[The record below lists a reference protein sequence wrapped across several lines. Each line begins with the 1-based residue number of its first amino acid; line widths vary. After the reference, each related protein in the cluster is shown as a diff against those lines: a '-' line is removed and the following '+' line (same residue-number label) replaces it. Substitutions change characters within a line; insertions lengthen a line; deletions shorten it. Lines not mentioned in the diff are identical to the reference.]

1 MKSLFRAKSTSTS
14 KINIRDPFGWENET
28 VDHIKDLADITK
40 IDKKEIDNFVRK
52 EKW

>member
-14 KINIRDPFGWENET
+14 KINIRDPFGWEKET
-28 VDHIKDLADITK
+28 IDHIKDLADITK
-40 IDKKEIDNFVRK
+40 IDKKETDNFVWQ

>member
-1 MKSLFRAKSTSTS
+1 MKSLFRAKSTSTG

-40 IDKKEIDNFVRK
+40 IDKKEIDNFVRQ